1 MTRAEMPL
9 HIPDYRA
16 DTGHLST
23 LEHGAYL
30 LLIMHYWMTGG
41 LPDDDA
47 RLARITGMGL
57 QEWTEAKPAL
67 EPLFTAGWRH
77 KRVERE
83 LRKVQV
89 SEVRSEAGKAGADA
103 RWHPDFA
110 NGKTKSASLSLES
123 KNKKKERGARLA
135 NDWSPSVSD
144 TDAARAEGFSESEI
158 SREVAKFRDYW
169 TAKSGSAGVK
179 LDWSATW
186 RNWCRRAAEYAG
198 KEPQAKV
205 NGPIVP
211 SEMAVKLFK
220 STGKWHRDY
229 GPEPGQVGC
238 RALPEILR
246 AHGYVSDDR
255 TERSP
260 TAEFVSG

>member
-47 RLARITGMGL
+47 RLARITGMDR
-57 QEWTEAKPAL
+57 QQWTEAKPAL

-89 SEVRSEAGKAGADA
+89 SEARSEAGKAGADA
-103 RWHPDFA
+103 RWRPDFA
-110 NGKTKSASLSLES
+110 IGKNKSASLSSSDS
-123 KNKKKERGARLA
+123 KKKKERGARLA
-135 NDWSPSVSD
+135 NDWTPSVAD
-144 TDAARAEGFSESEI
+144 KEAAKAEGFSESETG
-158 SREVAKFRDYW
+158 REAAKFRDYW
-169 TAKSGSAGVK
+169 LAKSGSAGVK

-198 KEPQAKV
+198 KKPVSTVPGKTLVFVRGDSDAFRAWEEHLGAK
-205 NGPIVP
+205 
-211 SEMAVKLFK
+211 
-220 STGKWHRDY
+220 
-229 GPEPGQVGC
+229 Q
-238 RALPEILR
+238 
-246 AHGYVSDDR
+246 
-255 TERSP
+255 P
-260 TAEFVSG
+260 TAKGGWYFESEYPPGHERAA

>member
-1 MTRAEMPL
+1 MNRAEMPL

-47 RLARITGMGL
+47 RLARITGMDR
-57 QEWTEAKPAL
+57 QQWAEAKPAL

-83 LRKVQV
+83 LRKAQI
-89 SEVRSEAGKAGADA
+89 SEMRSEAGRAGAA
-103 RWHPDFA
+103 VTNGFA
-110 NGKTKSASLSLES
+110 ASKTKSASLSSLDS
-123 KNKKKERGARLA
+123 KKKKERGARLA
-135 NDWSPSVSD
+135 NDWTPS
-144 TDAARAEGFSESEI
+144 DADKEAAKAEGFSESEI
-158 SREVAKFRDYW
+158 GREAAKFRDYW
-169 TAKSGSAGVK
+169 LAKSGSAGVK

-198 KEPQAKV
+198 KKPKHEPR
-205 NGPIVP
+205 GPVIPTELVV
-211 SEMAVKLFK
+211 ELFK
-220 STGKWHRDY
+220 KTGRWHRDY
-229 GPEPGQVGC
+229 GPEPGKPGC
-238 RALPEILR
+238 RASTEILEKY
-246 AHGYVSDDR
+246 GYE
-255 TERSP
+255 TK
-260 TAEFVSG
+260 AA

>member
-1 MTRAEMPL
+1 MNRAEMPL

-47 RLARITGMGL
+47 RLARITGMDR
-57 QEWTEAKPAL
+57 QQWTEAKPAL

-89 SEVRSEAGKAGADA
+89 SEARSEAGKAGADA
-103 RWHPDFA
+103 RWRPDFA
-110 NGKTKSASLSLES
+110 IGKNKSASLSSLDS
-123 KNKKKERGARLA
+123 KKKKERGARLA
-135 NDWSPSVSD
+135 NDWTPSVAD
-144 TDAARAEGFSESEI
+144 KEAAKAEGFSESEI
-158 SREVAKFRDYW
+158 GREAAKFRDYW
-169 TAKSGSAGVK
+169 LAKSGSAGVK

-198 KEPQAKV
+198 KKPSQ
-205 NGPIVP
+205 VP
-211 SEMAVKLFK
+211 SGPVIPTELTVKVFK
-220 STGKWHRDY
+220 QSGKWHRDF
-229 GPEPGQVGC
+229 GPEPGKPGC
-238 RALPEILR
+238 LVPREILL
-246 AHGYVSDDR
+246 AHGYGPDDR

-260 TAEFVSG
+260 TAEVA